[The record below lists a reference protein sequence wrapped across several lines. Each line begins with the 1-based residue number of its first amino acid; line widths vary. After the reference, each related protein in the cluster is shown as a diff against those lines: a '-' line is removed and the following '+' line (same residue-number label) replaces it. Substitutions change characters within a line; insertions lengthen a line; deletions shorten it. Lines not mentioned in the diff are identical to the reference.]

1 MVSVDTIRTAVGII
15 GNCLSLMLFLSPLPT
30 FRRIWKS
37 KSVEQFSAVPYL
49 ATLLNCLLWVVY
61 GIPVVHPNSTL
72 VVTIN
77 GAGTAIELVYIGL
90 FLAFSGGKQRL
101 RVLALFAAEVVF
113 VAVVAGLVIVL
124 LPTHER
130 RSLVVGIICIFF
142 GTLMYVAPLAVMK
155 LVIQT
160 KSVEYMPLFLSLA
173 SFFNG
178 VCWTTY
184 ALLRFDLF
192 ITIPNSLGI
201 LFCLAQL
208 LLHII
213 YYKSTK
219 EQLEARKKEREIH
232 MTEVVV
238 KGGGGE
244 QQNGD
249 RR

>member
-1 MVSVDTIRTAVGII
+1 MISADTIRTVVGII
-15 GNCLSLMLFLSPLPT
+15 GNCLSLILFLSPTPT
-30 FRRIWKS
+30 FRRICKT
-37 KSVEQFSAVPYL
+37 KSVEQFSAAPYL
-49 ATLLNCLLWVVY
+49 ATLLNCMLWVVY
-61 GIPVVHPNSTL
+61 GIPLVHPNSTL

-77 GAGTAIELVYIGL
+77 GAGTAIELVYVVL
-90 FLAFSGGKQRL
+90 FLIYSEGKQRRRVL
-101 RVLALFAAEVVF
+101 GVLALEIAAVGM
-113 VAVVAGLVIVL
+113 VAGLVIGF

-155 LVIQT
+155 LVIKT
-160 KSVEYMPLFLSLA
+160 KSVEYLPLFLSLA

-201 LFCLAQL
+201 IFSVAQL
-208 LLHII
+208 VLHVI

-219 EQLEARKKEREIH
+219 QQLEARKKATEIDL
-232 MTEVVV
+232 TEVVV
-238 KGGGGE
+238 KGGGT
-244 QQNGD
+244 QQNG
-249 RR
+249 RH